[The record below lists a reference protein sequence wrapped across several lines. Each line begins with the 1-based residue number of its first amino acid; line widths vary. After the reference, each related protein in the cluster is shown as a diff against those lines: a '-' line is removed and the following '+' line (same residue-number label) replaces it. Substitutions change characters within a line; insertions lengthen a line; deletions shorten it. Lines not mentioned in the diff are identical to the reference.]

1 MSENLITA
9 ENRKK
14 IDIWLCKYPPDRKR
28 SAVLYALRIVQEQN
42 GGWLTVEL
50 MNAVAEYLDLPNIA
64 VYEAVSFYGMY
75 ETDPIGKNKLA
86 ICNSISCMLNGSEKI
101 IEHVENRLGIKMG
114 ETTPDGKFTLREA
127 ECLAACAGAPML
139 QINEREY
146 HECLTTEKVDS
157 IMDALEKE
165 EPTHGE

>member
-1 MSENLITA
+1 MLENLITA

-14 IDIWLCKYPPDRKR
+14 IDVWLGKYPPDRKR

-64 VYEAVSFYGMY
+64 IYEVVSFYGMY
-75 ETDPIGKNKLA
+75 ETEPVGKNKLA
-86 ICNSISCMLNGSEKI
+86 ICNSISCMLNGSKKI

-127 ECLAACAGAPML
+127 ECLAACAAAPML
-139 QINEREY
+139 QINDREY
-146 HECLTTEKVDS
+146 HECLTEEKVDAL
-157 IMDALEKE
+157 IAALEKE
-165 EPTHGE
+165 ESTRGE